1 MAVLAFGLWVLAV
14 FNGGLDDVLDFSK
27 PSETDEAVQ
36 EARAEAA
43 SQAVAQAESVATLAV
58 TAFGGET
65 AAAAAGPIQEC
76 EVGENSYLRDDPYD
90 LLCFDDAAV
99 AIGNATVTAASA
111 ARFDAALEDDGWSPG
126 LSLSRVAVDYP
137 DRDDPPA
144 ADYYRSAERLTVDP
158 VVFGAPADLL
168 VTVTVETAVD

>member
-1 MAVLAFGLWVLAV
+1 MLVFGLWILAA
-14 FNGGLDDVLDFSK
+14 FNGGLDDVLDFSQ

-36 EARAEAA
+36 QARAEAA
-43 SQAVAQAESVATLAV
+43 SRAVAEAEAVAALAV
-58 TAFGGET
+58 TAFGGK
-65 AAAAAGPIQEC
+65 AAPAERGPIDEC
-76 EVGENSYLRDDPYD
+76 AVGEHSYLRDDPYD

-99 AIGNATVTAASA
+99 TIGSATVTAASA
-111 ARFDAALEDDGWSPG
+111 ARFDAALEDDGWRPG
-126 LSLSRVAVDYP
+126 LALSRVAVDYP

-158 VVFGAPADLL
+158 VLFGAPADLL